1 MSISQTHSE
10 RMKSVEKS
18 GMEPGSWLSLEATA
32 LAFSFSSVVF
42 EFSFCYLFSQRQ
54 MDSLL
59 FGQLAGSLS
68 VILVSCLVVVS
79 LLTDL
84 SNSQLLIQS
93 IYDCLFCLL
102 FPPLFLVLHVYAT
115 LERCF

>member
-1 MSISQTHSE
+1 
-10 RMKSVEKS
+10 
-18 GMEPGSWLSLEATA
+18 
-32 LAFSFSSVVF
+32 
-42 EFSFCYLFSQRQ
+42 

-59 FGQLAGSLS
+59 FGQLAGSQS

-93 IYDCLFCLL
+93 IYDSLFCLL
-102 FPPLFLVLHVYAT
+102 FPPLFLVLHVCAT

>member
-1 MSISQTHSE
+1 
-10 RMKSVEKS
+10 
-18 GMEPGSWLSLEATA
+18 
-32 LAFSFSSVVF
+32 
-42 EFSFCYLFSQRQ
+42 

-59 FGQLAGSLS
+59 FGQLADSQS

-102 FPPLFLVLHVYAT
+102 FPPLFLFCMCVPHLKDVSNVVLNSYI
-115 LERCF
+115 LPLS